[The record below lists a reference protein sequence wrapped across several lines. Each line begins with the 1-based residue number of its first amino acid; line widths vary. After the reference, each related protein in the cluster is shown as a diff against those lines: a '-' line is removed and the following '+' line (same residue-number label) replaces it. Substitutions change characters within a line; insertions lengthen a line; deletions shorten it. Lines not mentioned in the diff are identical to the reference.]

1 MQTTRERILTI
12 LKERR
17 RATVEDLSREL
28 GLTAVTV
35 RHHLGVLRGEDLI
48 AEPEVRH
55 RRTPGRPQYV
65 YSLTS
70 RANAVFPKKYDH
82 LASLLLSEVR
92 ACLPPEEIKQVLQRI
107 GERIADQA
115 LIPREGDFEARL
127 VSAVAFMNEQGYMA
141 RWERDEDDS
150 YLIHVANCPY
160 ENVVR
165 HDGAVCTIGTTLLT
179 RLLGESS
186 QHMSHAAEDGETC
199 MYRFRSENSSAPAGR
214 DHK

>member
-35 RHHLGVLRGEDLI
+35 RHHPGVLRGEDLV
-48 AEPEVRH
+48 AEPAVRH

-65 YSLTS
+65 YSLAS
-70 RANAVFPKKYDH
+70 RANSVFPKRYDR

-92 ACLPPEEIKQVLQRI
+92 ACLPPEEIERMLQRI
-107 GERIADQA
+107 GERIASQA
-115 LIPREGDFEARL
+115 HIPSDGDFEAKL
-127 VSAVAFMNEQGYMA
+127 VSAIGFLNEQGYMA
-141 RWERDEDDS
+141 RWERGEQGG
-150 YLIHVANCPY
+150 YLVHVANCPF

-165 HDGAVCTIGTTLLT
+165 QDGAICTIGTSLLNC
-179 RLLGESS
+179 LLGMSPQHIS
-186 QHMSHAAEDGETC
+186 QLARDGETC
-199 MYRFRSENSSAPAGR
+199 VYIFQRDGVLSPAGR
-214 DHK
+214 NSQ